1 MTTERDAVEAL
12 ATAVRALVEQSG
24 GPVDRAAALDLIARA
39 STVRERS
46 DAALAAL
53 VDAARD
59 AGATWHDVGRT
70 LGTSR
75 QAAFQR
81 FGHPVDPRTGALMD
95 TTPLAGAD
103 ELATEIFG
111 ELAAT
116 RFDAVTARFD
126 ERMAEALDADA
137 LGAVW
142 AQVAAAVGAFESA
155 GAPASRRLG
164 DLTVVDVPLQFEA
177 GDMVGRVTL
186 HPDRRVGGLFV
197 LDPAQLPDAPGGT
210 A

>member
-1 MTTERDAVEAL
+1 MTAERDAVDAL
-12 ATAVRALVEQSG
+12 ADAVRSMTEHAEG
-24 GPVDRAAALDLIARA
+24 TADRAHALDLVARA
-39 STVRERS
+39 VTVRERA

-59 AGATWHDVGRT
+59 AGATWQDIGRT

-81 FGHPVDPRTGALMD
+81 FGHPVDPRTGEPMD
-95 TTPLAGAD
+95 TTPLTGAA

-111 ELAAT
+111 ELAAA
-116 RFDAVTARFD
+116 RYDAVTARFD
-126 ERMAEALDADA
+126 ERMADALDSTG

-142 AQVAAAVGAFESA
+142 AQVASAVGAFE
-155 GAPASRRLG
+155 GTGEPTSRRLG
-164 DLTVVDVPLQFEA
+164 DLTVVDVPLRFEA
-177 GDMVGRVTL
+177 GDMIGRVSL

-197 LDPAQLPDAPGGT
+197 LDPAQLQDASGG
-210 A
+210 AA

>member
-1 MTTERDAVEAL
+1 MTAERDAVDAL
-12 ATAVRALVEQSG
+12 AETVRALTERATG
-24 GPVDRAAALDLIARA
+24 AADRTQALDLVARGVA
-39 STVRERS
+39 VREHA

-53 VDAARD
+53 VDAARA
-59 AGATWHDVGRT
+59 AGATWQDVGRT

-81 FGHPVDPRTGALMD
+81 FGHPVDPRTGEPMD
-95 TTPLAGAD
+95 TTPLTGAG

-111 ELAAT
+111 ELEAA

-126 ERMAEALDADA
+126 ERMAEALDATG
-137 LGAVW
+137 LGDVW
-142 AQVAAAVGAFESA
+142 AQIASAVGAFEGA
-155 GAPASRRLG
+155 GEPTARRLG
-164 DLTVVDVPLQFEA
+164 DLTVVDVPLRFEA

-197 LDPAQLPDAPGGT
+197 LDPAQADGAAGGT